1 MIESL
6 HISNYALIRSI
17 DIDFARG
24 LNIITGETGAG
35 KSIILGA
42 LGLIM
47 GERADLRSMRE
58 GTQKTVVEAVF
69 DITDHPDINDKLEAA
84 QLDTDPTHLILRREL
99 TAKGGSRAFVNDTP
113 VNLQLL
119 REVALELLDI
129 HSQHRNLLL
138 SDHNF
143 QLSVLDALADNS
155 ALLDEYRRAYDAYRQ
170 ALMQY
175 KKTADLLKRS
185 KSEEEYLTFQ
195 LNQLDELQLRA
206 GEQAELEH
214 SRELLANTE
223 DIKDRLTAII
233 GSLTEPQ
240 SVTEA
245 LNHACNGLD
254 QLNDVYDDAAE
265 MTERLESAKNEIQ
278 DVINTLTGYD
288 ARLQAD
294 PFALQE
300 VEQRLSSIYSLEAKH
315 HVDSDEAL
323 IKLRE
328 QLREQL
334 KTISNGD
341 ETLADLENA
350 AKQAKKQAV
359 TIARK
364 LSARRQTIATEF
376 VTQLSDRARPLGM
389 SNLRC
394 QVEFATI
401 KLNQTGMDSV
411 EFMFAFNKNQPLM
424 PVGKTASG
432 GEISRVML
440 ALKSVVAE
448 RMRLSTLIFDEI
460 DTGVSG
466 DIAGRMGR
474 MMQDLG
480 NDAQVIAITHLP
492 QVAALG
498 ERHIKVYKHDD
509 EQSTMTDIRV
519 LDNKERRSELA
530 LMLGGNPDDKT
541 ALAVAAT
548 LLKGAR

>member
-195 LNQLDELQLRA
+195 LNQLDDLQLRA

-278 DVINTLTGYD
+278 DIINTLTGYD

-394 QVEFATI
+394 QVEFTTT
-401 KLNQTGMDSV
+401 KLNQSGMDSV

-480 NDAQVIAITHLP
+480 HDAQVIAITHLP

-530 LMLGGNPDDKT
+530 LMLGGNPEDKT
-541 ALAVAAT
+541 ALAAAAT

>member
-195 LNQLDELQLRA
+195 LNQLDDLQLRA

-265 MTERLESAKNEIQ
+265 MTERLESAKNEIE
-278 DVINTLTGYD
+278 DIINTLTGYD

-530 LMLGGNPDDKT
+530 LMLGGNPEDKT
-541 ALAVAAT
+541 ALAAAAT